1 MLIVRNMEFSPKRP
15 RVIVPLF
22 ARDLAA
28 LSAQTAAAEASPV
41 AELAELR
48 LDPLPREA
56 YTDALCAVRAALH
69 KPLIVTLR
77 TAAEGGEA
85 PFAADAYRD
94 ACLQLLQTG
103 GMDFLDIEW
112 LPAAAHR
119 AALLAAAH
127 EKNVRVIFS
136 EHHFDSTPA
145 TAAMTETLLAMQRAG
160 ADIAKLAV
168 MPHTAADAARLLQ
181 ATADAADAADACPGG
196 HFLTMS
202 MGKLG
207 EVTRFCGGA
216 FGSCATFGTLG
227 TASAPGQPAAAALY
241 DWLEKQK

>member
-1 MLIVRNMEFSPKRP
+1 MLTVRDMEFSPMRP

-22 ARDLAA
+22 ARDFTA
-28 LSAQTAAAEASPV
+28 LRAQTAAAEASPF

-48 LDPLPREA
+48 LDPLPRES

-69 KPLIVTLR
+69 KPLIVTIR

-85 PFAADAYRD
+85 PFTPDAYRD
-94 ACLQLLQTG
+94 ACLRLLQAG

-136 EHHFDSTPA
+136 EHHFDVTPA
-145 TAAMTETLLAMQRAG
+145 TDAMTETLLAMQRAG

-181 ATADAADAADACPGG
+181 ATAQAADACPDG

-207 EVTRFCGGA
+207 EITRFCGGA

-227 TASAPGQPAAAALY
+227 TASAPGQPAAAELY
-241 DWLEKQK
+241 DWLQKSGRT

>member
-1 MLIVRNMEFSPKRP
+1 MLTVRDMEFSPTRP

-22 ARDLAA
+22 ARDFTA
-28 LSAQTAAAEASPV
+28 LRAQTAAAEASPF

-48 LDPLPREA
+48 LDPLPRES

-69 KPLIVTLR
+69 KPLIVTIR

-85 PFAADAYRD
+85 PFTPDAYRD
-94 ACLQLLQTG
+94 ACLRLLQAG

-136 EHHFDSTPA
+136 EHHFDVTPA
-145 TAAMTETLLAMQRAG
+145 TDTMTETLLAMQRAG

-181 ATADAADAADACPGG
+181 ATAQAADACPDG

-207 EVTRFCGGA
+207 EITRFCGGA

-241 DWLEKQK
+241 DWLQKSGRT

>member
-1 MLIVRNMEFSPKRP
+1 MLIVRDMEFSPKRP

-69 KPLIVTLR
+69 KPLIVTIR

-85 PFAADAYRD
+85 PFTADAYRD
-94 ACLQLLQTG
+94 TCLQLLQTG
-103 GMDFLDIEW
+103 DMDFLDIEW

-160 ADIAKLAV
+160 ADIA
-168 MPHTAADAARLLQ
+168 
-181 ATADAADAADACPGG
+181 
-196 HFLTMS
+196 
-202 MGKLG
+202 
-207 EVTRFCGGA
+207 
-216 FGSCATFGTLG
+216 
-227 TASAPGQPAAAALY
+227 
-241 DWLEKQK
+241 

>member
-1 MLIVRNMEFSPKRP
+1 MLIVRDMEFSPKRP

-22 ARDLAA
+22 ARNLAA

-56 YTDALCAVRAALH
+56 YTNALCAVRAALH

-85 PFAADAYRD
+85 PFTADAYRD

-119 AALLAAAH
+119 AVLLAAAQQN
-127 EKNVRVIFS
+127 NVRVIFS

-168 MPHTAADAARLLQ
+168 MPRTAADAARLLQ
-181 ATADAADAADACPGG
+181 ATAAAADACPGG

-207 EVTRFCGGA
+207 EITRFCGGA
-216 FGSCATFGTLG
+216 FGSYATFGTLG